1 MRALDAQQSRPAPC
15 SGVGPRPDLTGRP
28 ARIRVRVRF
37 RDDGSTLVVLF
48 GACGCAVIEDG
59 LMVSRR
65 GVLAL
70 WLLPIA
76 GSA

>member
-1 MRALDAQQSRPAPC
+1 M
-15 SGVGPRPDLTGRP
+15 
-28 ARIRVRVRF
+28 
-37 RDDGSTLVVLF
+37 LVVFF
-48 GACGCAVIEDG
+48 GSCGCAGVEDCRIA
-59 LMVSRR
+59 SPR

>member
-1 MRALDAQQSRPAPC
+1 MRALEAPPSQPAPC

-28 ARIRVRVRF
+28 ARIRVRARF
-37 RDDGSTLVVLF
+37 KDDGSMLVVFF
-48 GACGCAVIEDG
+48 GACGCAGVEDWH
-59 LMVSRR
+59 VASPR